1 MSAGTGIEQRSI
13 ILMPFPYTDLSG
25 AKKRP
30 SLVVSSSDF
39 NSRNDDVICCLITS
53 NPEDSRHSIRINNKD
68 MENGYLE
75 FDSKVKPYRIF
86 TINKKLIYKV
96 LGRLNLTKS
105 KLIAEEINKMI
116 NIK

>member
-53 NPEDSRHSIRINNKD
+53 NPEDSQHSIRINNKD

-75 FDSKVKPYRIF
+75 FDSKVKPYGIF

-96 LGRLNLTKS
+96 LRRLNLAK
-105 KLIAEEINKMI
+105 
-116 NIK
+116 